1 MSIKLCHFF
10 QKITIFVFLYKIS
23 VCMLSSGFPQ
33 ENPFNAVDIVDKS
46 VYNFIF
52 RTLYPFFMWI
62 NCECSAR
69 WLIPA
74 RGISLFFVHFFLM
87 HEMRS
92 FPFGGRLNKEG
103 KLCSSDVS
111 DTGTNAEFFH
121 EKKVDNFRYPPL
133 KLF

>member
-1 MSIKLCHFF
+1 
-10 QKITIFVFLYKIS
+10 
-23 VCMLSSGFPQ
+23 MLSSGFPQ

-52 RTLYPFFMWI
+52 RTLLSFFSCGI

-69 WLIPA
+69 WMIPA
-74 RGISLFFVHFFLM
+74 RGISLFFVHFFLCM
-87 HEMRS
+87 KCAH

-103 KLCSSDVS
+103 KLCSSDGS

-121 EKKVDNFRYPPL
+121 EKKWTTSVIHR
-133 KLF
+133 